1 MLISYNIY
9 NNKSNMVYCSA
20 TFTHNYLVMVA
31 DDYFY
36 NYVGKLINISITDYI
51 HPDFKEEFTNICE
64 SLKEGESQGMIAY
77 MKGKD
82 DTYTLVHILL
92 SNTGHVIEDNSVI
105 EAEVY
110 NVFNTEKKYFK
121 LHDDADKYK
130 KFLSMYNDY
139 LFDYDI
145 ATGIISIY
153 VYRSMKATVI
163 KKMHID
169 DFEKYIMTFFNNARH
184 EQDFRDVMYK
194 LRNAN
199 EGFNAEITCPLIAD
213 PSKLGLYKV
222 DCRIIYRY
230 NRSKVVIGIIKSLG
244 AQTEEA
250 YYATQEGKDF
260 FTGLLN
266 KRACKEYVSDA
277 ISSNK
282 DMHYVAMIDID
293 DFKNINDTYGHLYG
307 DKVILKVA
315 SIINSTL
322 NGRGIVGRFGG
333 DEFFIFTNW
342 INTESQLRSI
352 LTSLKQ
358 KVRDEMSQG
367 ENGCIVTLSI
377 GVCQYPDNGSD
388 YDTLVNKADKCLYIA
403 KNKGKNRYI
412 IYDPAKHGDFIEDMG
427 RKGFSMAP
435 IKKGENLSLEVADM
449 AIDIIRNGKEAVKR
463 ALPRACKALEIDGIR
478 IYNATKGELIDY
490 YGEYSG
496 LPDILELIK
505 TDKFMEKFENR
516 NYVTVVYTSN
526 IESFY
531 KEMYDAVIACNIGG
545 MIYSYFKN
553 DEGDNIVMFYDTF
566 NKSFRWNESDKNYIM
581 TLTKIVT
588 SVL

>member
-1 MLISYNIY
+1 MLISDNIY

-36 NYVGKLINISITDYI
+36 NYVGKIINISITDYI

-145 ATGIISIY
+145 ATGFLSIY
-153 VYRSMKATVI
+153 VYRSMKATMI

-184 EQDFRDVMYK
+184 KQDFRDFMHK

-199 EGFNAEITCPLIAD
+199 EGFNAEITCPLITD
-213 PSKLGLYKV
+213 SSKLGLYKV
-222 DCRIIYRY
+222 DFRIIYKY

-435 IKKGENLSLEVADM
+435 IKKGENLSFEVADM

-505 TDKFMEKFENR
+505 TDKFMEKFEDR

>member
-1 MLISYNIY
+1 MLISDNIY

-145 ATGIISIY
+145 ATGFLSIY
-153 VYRSMKATVI
+153 VYRSMKATMI

-184 EQDFRDVMYK
+184 KQDFRDFMYK

-199 EGFNAEITCPLIAD
+199 EGFNAEITCPLITD
-213 PSKLGLYKV
+213 SSKLGLYKV
-222 DCRIIYRY
+222 DCRIIYKY

-293 DFKNINDTYGHLYG
+293 DLRILMIHMDICMVTRLY
-307 DKVILKVA
+307 
-315 SIINSTL
+315 
-322 NGRGIVGRFGG
+322 
-333 DEFFIFTNW
+333 
-342 INTESQLRSI
+342 
-352 LTSLKQ
+352 
-358 KVRDEMSQG
+358 
-367 ENGCIVTLSI
+367 
-377 GVCQYPDNGSD
+377 
-388 YDTLVNKADKCLYIA
+388 
-403 KNKGKNRYI
+403 
-412 IYDPAKHGDFIEDMG
+412 
-427 RKGFSMAP
+427 
-435 IKKGENLSLEVADM
+435 
-449 AIDIIRNGKEAVKR
+449 
-463 ALPRACKALEIDGIR
+463 
-478 IYNATKGELIDY
+478 
-490 YGEYSG
+490 
-496 LPDILELIK
+496 
-505 TDKFMEKFENR
+505 
-516 NYVTVVYTSN
+516 
-526 IESFY
+526 
-531 KEMYDAVIACNIGG
+531 
-545 MIYSYFKN
+545 
-553 DEGDNIVMFYDTF
+553 
-566 NKSFRWNESDKNYIM
+566 
-581 TLTKIVT
+581 
-588 SVL
+588 

>member
-1 MLISYNIY
+1 MLISDNIY
-9 NNKSNMVYCSA
+9 NNKSNMIYCSA

-51 HPDFKEEFTNICE
+51 HPDFKEEFTNICG

-82 DTYTLVHILL
+82 GTYTLVHILL

-110 NVFNTEKKYFK
+110 NVFNTEKKYLK

-145 ATGIISIY
+145 STGIISIY

-213 PSKLGLYKV
+213 SSKPGLYKV

-277 ISSNK
+277 IASNK

-435 IKKGENLSLEVADM
+435 IKKGENLSFEVADM

-496 LPDILELIK
+496 LPDILEIIK

>member
-1 MLISYNIY
+1 MLISDNIY
-9 NNKSNMVYCSA
+9 NNKSNMIYCSA

-51 HPDFKEEFTNICE
+51 HPDFKEEFTNICG

-82 DTYTLVHILL
+82 GTYTLVHILL

-110 NVFNTEKKYFK
+110 NVFNTEKKYLK

-145 ATGIISIY
+145 STGIISIY

-199 EGFNAEITCPLIAD
+199 EGFNAEITCPLISD
-213 PSKLGLYKV
+213 SSKLGLYKV
-222 DCRIIYRY
+222 DCRIIYKY

-277 ISSNK
+277 IASNK

-412 IYDPAKHGDFIEDMG
+412 IYDPAKHGDFLEDMG

-435 IKKGENLSLEVADM
+435 IKKGENLSFEVADM

-478 IYNATKGELIDY
+478 VYNATKGELIDY

-496 LPDILELIK
+496 TCSLSGHY
-505 TDKFMEKFENR
+505 R
-516 NYVTVVYTSN
+516 VYH
-526 IESFY
+526 
-531 KEMYDAVIACNIGG
+531 
-545 MIYSYFKN
+545 
-553 DEGDNIVMFYDTF
+553 
-566 NKSFRWNESDKNYIM
+566 
-581 TLTKIVT
+581 
-588 SVL
+588 

>member
-1 MLISYNIY
+1 
-9 NNKSNMVYCSA
+9 
-20 TFTHNYLVMVA
+20 
-31 DDYFY
+31 
-36 NYVGKLINISITDYI
+36 
-51 HPDFKEEFTNICE
+51 
-64 SLKEGESQGMIAY
+64 
-77 MKGKD
+77 
-82 DTYTLVHILL
+82 
-92 SNTGHVIEDNSVI
+92 
-105 EAEVY
+105 
-110 NVFNTEKKYFK
+110 
-121 LHDDADKYK
+121 
-130 KFLSMYNDY
+130 MYNDY

-213 PSKLGLYKV
+213 SSKLGLYKV

-260 FTGLLN
+260 FTGMLN

-277 ISSNK
+277 IASNK

-412 IYDPAKHGDFIEDMG
+412 IYDPAKHGDFLEDMG

-435 IKKGENLSLEVADM
+435 IKKGENLSFEVADM

>member
-1 MLISYNIY
+1 MLISDNIY
-9 NNKSNMVYCSA
+9 NNKSNMIYCSA

-51 HPDFKEEFTNICE
+51 HPDFKEEFTNICG
-64 SLKEGESQGMIAY
+64 SLKEGESQRMIAY

-92 SNTGHVIEDNSVI
+92 SNTGHVIEDNSVM

-110 NVFNTEKKYFK
+110 NVFNTEKKYLR
-121 LHDDADKYK
+121 LHDDADRYK

-153 VYRSMKATVI
+153 VYRSMKATMI

-199 EGFNAEITCPLIAD
+199 EGFNAEITCPLITD
-213 PSKLGLYKV
+213 SSKLGLYKV

-367 ENGCIVTLSI
+367 ENGSIVTLSI
-377 GVCQYPDNGSD
+377 GVCQYPDNGGD

-490 YGEYSG
+490 YGEYPG

>member
-1 MLISYNIY
+1 MQKQQSGRGGIMLISDNIY
-9 NNKSNMVYCSA
+9 NNKSNMLYCSA

-64 SLKEGESQGMIAY
+64 SLKEGESQRMIAY

-105 EAEVY
+105 EAEIY
-110 NVFNTEKKYFK
+110 NVFNTGKKYFK

-145 ATGIISIY
+145 ATGFLSIY
-153 VYRSMKATVI
+153 VYRSMKATMI

-184 EQDFRDVMYK
+184 KQDFRDFMYK

-199 EGFNAEITCPLIAD
+199 EGFNAEITCPLITD
-213 PSKLGLYKV
+213 SSKLGLYKV
-222 DCRIIYRY
+222 DCRIIYKY

-293 DFKNINDTYGHLYG
+293 DFKNINDTY
-307 DKVILKVA
+307 
-315 SIINSTL
+315 
-322 NGRGIVGRFGG
+322 
-333 DEFFIFTNW
+333 
-342 INTESQLRSI
+342 
-352 LTSLKQ
+352 
-358 KVRDEMSQG
+358 
-367 ENGCIVTLSI
+367 
-377 GVCQYPDNGSD
+377 
-388 YDTLVNKADKCLYIA
+388 
-403 KNKGKNRYI
+403 
-412 IYDPAKHGDFIEDMG
+412 
-427 RKGFSMAP
+427 
-435 IKKGENLSLEVADM
+435 
-449 AIDIIRNGKEAVKR
+449 
-463 ALPRACKALEIDGIR
+463 
-478 IYNATKGELIDY
+478 
-490 YGEYSG
+490 
-496 LPDILELIK
+496 
-505 TDKFMEKFENR
+505 
-516 NYVTVVYTSN
+516 
-526 IESFY
+526 
-531 KEMYDAVIACNIGG
+531 
-545 MIYSYFKN
+545 
-553 DEGDNIVMFYDTF
+553 
-566 NKSFRWNESDKNYIM
+566 
-581 TLTKIVT
+581 
-588 SVL
+588 

>member
-1 MLISYNIY
+1 MLISDNIY

-36 NYVGKLINISITDYI
+36 NYVGKIINISITDYI
-51 HPDFKEEFTNICE
+51 HPDFKEEFTNICG
-64 SLKEGESQGMIAY
+64 SLKEGESQRMIAY

-105 EAEVY
+105 EVEVY

-145 ATGIISIY
+145 ATGFLSIY
-153 VYRSMKATVI
+153 VYRSMKATMI

-184 EQDFRDVMYK
+184 KQDFRDFMYK

-199 EGFNAEITCPLIAD
+199 EGFNAEITCPLITD
-213 PSKLGLYKV
+213 SSKLGLYKV
-222 DCRIIYRY
+222 DCRIIYKY

>member
-1 MLISYNIY
+1 MLISDNIY

-51 HPDFKEEFTNICE
+51 HPDFKEEFTNICG

-82 DTYTLVHILL
+82 GTYTLVHILL

-110 NVFNTEKKYFK
+110 NVFNTEKKYLK

-199 EGFNAEITCPLIAD
+199 EDFNAEITCPLIAD
-213 PSKLGLYKV
+213 SSKLGLYKV
-222 DCRIIYRY
+222 DCRIIYKY

-277 ISSNK
+277 IASNK
-282 DMHYVAMIDID
+282 DMHYIAMIDID

-412 IYDPAKHGDFIEDMG
+412 IYDPAKHGDFLEDMG

-435 IKKGENLSLEVADM
+435 IKKGENLSFEVADM

-478 IYNATKGELIDY
+478 VYNATKGELIDY

>member
-1 MLISYNIY
+1 MLISDNIY

-51 HPDFKEEFTNICE
+51 HPDFKEEFTNICG
-64 SLKEGESQGMIAY
+64 SLKDGESQGMIAY

-82 DTYTLVHILL
+82 GTYTLVHILL

-110 NVFNTEKKYFK
+110 NAFNTEKKYLK

-213 PSKLGLYKV
+213 SSKLGLYKV
-222 DCRIIYRY
+222 DCRIIHKY

-277 ISSNK
+277 IASNK

-412 IYDPAKHGDFIEDMG
+412 IYDPAKHGDFLEDMG

-435 IKKGENLSLEVADM
+435 IKKGENLSFEVADM

>member
-1 MLISYNIY
+1 
-9 NNKSNMVYCSA
+9 MVYCSA

-36 NYVGKLINISITDYI
+36 NYVGKFINISITDCI
-51 HPDFKEEFTNICE
+51 HPDFKEEFMNVCS
-64 SLKEGESQGMIAY
+64 SLKEGESQRMIAY
-77 MKGKD
+77 MKGKE
-82 DTYTLVHILL
+82 DTYNLVHILI
-92 SNTGHVIEDNSVI
+92 SNTGHVIEDNCVL
-105 EAEVY
+105 EAEIY
-110 NVFNTEKKYFK
+110 NLFNTEKKYFK
-121 LHDDADKYK
+121 IHDDADKYR

-145 ATGIISIY
+145 ATGIVSIY
-153 VYRSMKATVI
+153 VYRSLKATMI

-184 EQDFRDVMYK
+184 EQDFHDFMYK

-199 EGFNAEITCPLIAD
+199 EGFNAEVTGPLITD
-213 PSKLGLYKV
+213 LSKLGLYKV
-222 DCRIIYRY
+222 DCRIIYKY

-282 DMHYVAMIDID
+282 DKHYVAMIDID
-293 DFKNINDTYGHLYG
+293 DFKSINDTYGHLYG

-315 SIINSTL
+315 SIINRTL

-342 INTESQLRSI
+342 ITTESQLRAI

-367 ENGCIVTLSI
+367 ENGSIVTLSI

-412 IYDPAKHGDFIEDMG
+412 IYDPAKHGDFLDDMG

-449 AIDIIRNGKEAVKR
+449 AIDIVKNGKDAVKR

-496 LPDILELIK
+496 LPDILDIIK
-505 TDKFMEKFENR
+505 TDRFMEKFENR

-553 DEGDNIVMFYDTF
+553 ADGDNIVMFYDTF

>member
-1 MLISYNIY
+1 MLISDNIY

-51 HPDFKEEFTNICE
+51 HPDFKEEFTNICG

-82 DTYTLVHILL
+82 GTYTLVHILL

-110 NVFNTEKKYFK
+110 NVFNTEKKYLK

-213 PSKLGLYKV
+213 SSKLGLYKV
-222 DCRIIYRY
+222 DCRIIYKY

-266 KRACKEYVSDA
+266 KRACNEYVSDA
-277 ISSNK
+277 IASNK
-282 DMHYVAMIDID
+282 DMHYVAVIDID

-388 YDTLVNKADKCLYIA
+388 YD
-403 KNKGKNRYI
+403 
-412 IYDPAKHGDFIEDMG
+412 H
-427 RKGFSMAP
+427 
-435 IKKGENLSLEVADM
+435 
-449 AIDIIRNGKEAVKR
+449 
-463 ALPRACKALEIDGIR
+463 ACKQG
-478 IYNATKGELIDY
+478 
-490 YGEYSG
+490 
-496 LPDILELIK
+496 
-505 TDKFMEKFENR
+505 
-516 NYVTVVYTSN
+516 
-526 IESFY
+526 
-531 KEMYDAVIACNIGG
+531 
-545 MIYSYFKN
+545 
-553 DEGDNIVMFYDTF
+553 
-566 NKSFRWNESDKNYIM
+566 
-581 TLTKIVT
+581 
-588 SVL
+588 

>member
-1 MLISYNIY
+1 MLISDNIY
-9 NNKSNMVYCSA
+9 NNTSNMIYCSA

-51 HPDFKEEFTNICE
+51 HPDFKEEFTNICG

-82 DTYTLVHILL
+82 GTYTLVHILL

-110 NVFNTEKKYFK
+110 NVFNTEKKYLK

-213 PSKLGLYKV
+213 SSKLGLYKV
-222 DCRIIYRY
+222 DCRIIYKY

-277 ISSNK
+277 IASNK

-412 IYDPAKHGDFIEDMG
+412 IYDPAKHGDFLEDMG

-435 IKKGENLSLEVADM
+435 IKKGENLSFEVADM